1 MGRGGVE
8 RIPVQASELLFDV
21 DESARRSAPPGRSPG
36 ERNRRRFVSVGTGR
50 VLAAAFESLAAA
62 ALALIYPQVT
72 KAAMVATTHLVSSDK
87 RVVTRVASTGLIPT
101 LIEALVDADKSVSE
115 KALAVFDAML
125 TSEEGRA
132 SARGH
137 ALAMP
142 VLVKKM
148 FRVSDVAT
156 ELCRRHRS
164 LGSVKGGAGE
174 PVRTVRRKPTMG
186 TGR

>member
-1 MGRGGVE
+1 L
-8 RIPVQASELLFDV
+8 P
-21 DESARRSAPPGRSPG
+21 RRL
-36 ERNRRRFVSVGTGR
+36 NV
-50 VLAAAFESLAAA
+50 VLVVIIK
-62 ALALIYPQVT
+62 ALIYPQVT

-87 RVVTRVASTGLIPT
+87 RVATRVASTGLIPT